1 MTWEDVS
8 LPIGAGDT
16 VRLPRDQGPV
26 ELVISAPGYK
36 ARRIEVSPE
45 ADGALNAHLQRLSRR
60 QRRGRSGAEPRKE
73 VKANP
78 HSIDDW

>member
-60 QRRGRSGAEPRKE
+60 QRRGRSSAEPRKE